1 MKKHVL
7 IALLAL
13 LSTSYYSQNEELTC
27 FIDRND
33 FTNIYVVNGQY
44 TNFLSKNDKN
54 RRIIDDSEVIYQ
66 YAYGKGKERDV
77 NGICE
82 RRKKYLISSNQD
94 TLLYTLYGG
103 SRIQLNDSTRVER
116 IRTDYGWQYL
126 QNDSTVLCELDF
138 MWNESSW
145 SYNIIFFNTTQE
157 TENLNKAV
165 MLSLVKLAGERSKCD
180 CTETEDDSFYFILW
194 AASLAASAN
203 CN

>member
-77 NGICE
+77 NGIRE
-82 RRKKYLISSNQD
+82 RRKKY
-94 TLLYTLYGG
+94 
-103 SRIQLNDSTRVER
+103 
-116 IRTDYGWQYL
+116 
-126 QNDSTVLCELDF
+126 
-138 MWNESSW
+138 
-145 SYNIIFFNTTQE
+145 
-157 TENLNKAV
+157 
-165 MLSLVKLAGERSKCD
+165 
-180 CTETEDDSFYFILW
+180 
-194 AASLAASAN
+194 
-203 CN
+203 